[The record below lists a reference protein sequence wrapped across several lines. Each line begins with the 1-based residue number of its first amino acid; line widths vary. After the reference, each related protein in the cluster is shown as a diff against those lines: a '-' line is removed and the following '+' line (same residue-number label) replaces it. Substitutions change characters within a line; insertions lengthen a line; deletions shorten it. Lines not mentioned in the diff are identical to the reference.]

1 MTEYQIKGPPCV
13 LSRFS
18 RVQVFVI
25 PWTIARQDL
34 LSRGFSRQE
43 CWSGLPFPSPGTFPI
58 QGLNLGLLHCR
69 GILYHLSHEGSP

>member
-34 LSRGFSRQE
+34 LSMGFSR
-43 CWSGLPFPSPGTFPI
+43 
-58 QGLNLGLLHCR
+58 
-69 GILYHLSHEGSP
+69 